1 MKALNLIIIGLI
13 IIVLSSFTNAL
24 TVHNEPVGST
34 WEFIGSPEEEMKNL
48 TAGHTDCG
56 PFAISENY
64 IIRTVSVYGARHI
77 DESCVAKL
85 DIETHSAGYI
95 YQACTI
101 QAVRTDMVYFT
112 DLFGNKKL
120 DYSPGGPVT
129 TVFISG
135 DYAALGSTNSV
146 VHFFKLDDAGNRV
159 LAWKYAAGSSPGSVY
174 ISENSVYAGDNTNIY
189 SINKENGNLNWK
201 YTTSSR
207 VKFIYGTGDGI
218 AAGSDTGIYFIDE
231 RGNLIKKQETG
242 EVNALNVDGSSVAA
256 CAGTAVYLFDS
267 RGTLKFKY
275 SADDDVSDVKV
286 SESGGYVL
294 AGAGSNVYLLG
305 LNGELKGKFKVN
317 GMINSVNI
325 WGKYFGAGVS
335 GDSSY
340 HYLFNEKE
348 MVDIRYGDEAGKKQP
363 QVKVKSVTDR
373 GDYSIVIHSI
383 IYENNVTN
391 DVFKFYDLG
400 FARAKSLLE
409 NARFDISNI
418 EEGLAKEK
426 VEFDLTSAKE
436 HLKNAEKSFEEDDYP
451 ESFMNSHLSENEI
464 IDSINSVIR
473 DAEVR
478 INESDNIGLDTR
490 DAEISLVS
498 GENSIV
504 SRDYANAIIYAKNAK
519 EIVSKTVGS
528 VITDS
533 ESFFDSIR
541 SVEGFDKVANVPEIK
556 AEIDKANELY
566 SEGKYTEAVELSRN
580 ADEMINEGLSRFIEG
595 HIIDAEKK
603 YADAEK
609 IYSQVLQPEEMS
621 IAKTNLD
628 TARQIFNVGKEGHEE
643 EFFKAIDYSFT
654 AGDSA
659 DQARTR
665 TIALYLMLAVLL
677 WAVVSALVIMMLKP
691 NWPMPHYPGMEHMFE
706 QHEAEH
712 KKHHDEDEK
721 RKHQKQ

>member
-13 IIVLSSFTNAL
+13 IIGLSSFTNAL
-24 TVHNEPVGST
+24 TLHNEQVGSA
-34 WEFIGSPEEEMKNL
+34 WEFMGSPEEEMKSL

-56 PFAISENY
+56 PFAMSENY
-64 IIRTVSVYGARHI
+64 ITRTVSVYGARHI

-95 YQACTI
+95 YQVCTI

-135 DYAALGSTNSV
+135 DYAALGSTNRL
-146 VHFFKLDDAGNRV
+146 VHLFKLDDAGKWV

-201 YTTSSR
+201 YTTGSQ
-207 VKFIYGTGDGI
+207 VKFIYGTNDGI
-218 AAGSDTGIYFIDE
+218 AAGSNTGVYFIDE
-231 RGNLIKKQETG
+231 RGSLIKKQETG
-242 EVNALNVDGSSVAA
+242 DVNALNADGSSVAA

-267 RGTLKFKY
+267 SGNLKFKY
-275 SADDDVSDVKV
+275 SADDDISDVKV

-294 AGAGSNVYLLG
+294 AGAGNNVYLLG
-305 LNGELKGKFKVN
+305 LKGELKENFEVN
-317 GMINSVNI
+317 GMVDSVNI

-340 HYLFNEKE
+340 HYLFDEKE

-363 QVKVKSVTDR
+363 RVEVKSVTDQ
-373 GDYSIVIHSI
+373 GNYAVVIHSI

-391 DVFKFYDLG
+391 DVFKFYNLG
-400 FARAKSLLE
+400 FARAKALLE
-409 NARFDISNI
+409 NAKFDISNI

-426 VEFDLTSAKE
+426 VEFDLTLAKE
-436 HLKNAEKSFEEDDYP
+436 HFKNAEKSFEENNYP

-464 IDSINSVIR
+464 IDSINNVIKE
-473 DAEVR
+473 AEVR
-478 INESDNIGLDTR
+478 INESDRMGLNTS

-498 GENSIV
+498 GKNSIT

-528 VITDS
+528 TITDS

-556 AEIDKANELY
+556 AEIDKSNELY

-580 ADEMINEGLSRFIEG
+580 AEKMTNEGLSRFIEG

-621 IAKTNLD
+621 IAKTNIA
-628 TARQIFNVGKEGHEE
+628 TARQIFKAGKEGHEE
-643 EFFKAIDYSFT
+643 EFFKAIDHAFL

-665 TIALYLMLAVLL
+665 TIALYLMLTVLL

-691 NWPMPHYPGMEHMFE
+691 GWPMPHYPGMEHLSE

-712 KKHHDEDEK
+712 KKHHDEEEK
-721 RKHQKQ
+721 KKHQKQ